1 MSDSTTSL
9 CVARDAYNAGCKK
22 VGVSTELAEA
32 LWAELSGSAS
42 QKIIA
47 GATAPRRAARFCSC
61 SQPFSGRLLLASG
74 PGSRGTEPSSPFG
87 LWRQAP
93 ISQ

>member
-9 CVARDAYNAGCKK
+9 FGARDAYNAGRKK
-22 VGVSTELAEA
+22 VGVSAEQAEA

-47 GATAPRRAARFCSC
+47 GATAPR
-61 SQPFSGRLLLASG
+61 
-74 PGSRGTEPSSPFG
+74 
-87 LWRQAP
+87 
-93 ISQ
+93 